1 MPHLRLSARRST
13 CAGFG
18 ADSEDDRA
26 NLRAAV
32 RLVPKNR
39 AGFWLDEC
47 GHSKISA
54 DLGGEECDFIGDT
67 GLSLLEIHYAPLTPS
82 KTER

>member
-1 MPHLRLSARRST
+1 MPHLRLPARRSA

-39 AGFWLDEC
+39 AGFWRDEC
-47 GHSKISA
+47 GPSKYSA
-54 DLGGEECDFIGDT
+54 DLGEDECGFIGDS
-67 GLSLLEIHYAPLTPS
+67 GG
-82 KTER
+82 